1 MKLQIIGLEG
11 ISGISAK
18 SGKPYDMG
26 SIHSV
31 ARLAAPFD
39 ESGVAKG
46 SMGTTYRCSAALI
59 KSLAHNPL
67 PFVAEVEMQDV
78 MKFGK
83 REQEIISVTPEKV
96 SPGKPA

>member
-11 ISGISAK
+11 MSGISGK
-18 SGKPYDMG
+18 SGKAYDMG

-39 ESGVAKG
+39 DSGVAKG
-46 SMGTTYRCSAALI
+46 AMGTTYRCSSALV
-59 KSLAHNPL
+59 KTLAHNPL
-67 PFVAEVEMQDV
+67 PFLAEVEIQDV

-83 REQEIISVTPEKV
+83 REQEVVSVTPEKV
-96 SPGKPA
+96 PAKP

>member
-11 ISGISAK
+11 SSGIS
-18 SGKPYDMG
+18 GKTGKAYDMG
-26 SIHSV
+26 SLHSV

-46 SMGTTYRCSAALI
+46 SMGTTYRCSSALI

-67 PFVAEVEMQDV
+67 PFVAEVEVQDV

-83 REQEIISVTPEKV
+83 REQEVISVTPEKLAA
-96 SPGKPA
+96 PKPV

>member
-11 ISGISAK
+11 SSGIS
-18 SGKPYDMG
+18 GKTGKAYDMG

-31 ARLAAPFD
+31 ARLADAFD
-39 ESGVAKG
+39 ETGTAKG
-46 SMGTTYRCSAALI
+46 SMGTTYRCSSALV

-67 PFVAEVEMQDV
+67 PFIAEVEIQDV

-83 REQEIISVTPEKV
+83 REQVVISVTPEKPI
-96 SPGKPA
+96 SPKV